1 MTGGTPID
9 GLLADAADVGHMGQ
23 FGWSMMAMGWLF
35 MLIIIGLVAWI
46 VIQAGAASPK
56 PHDKSTG
63 SAQRILADR
72 FARGEID
79 QEEYRSRSG
88 ELDG

>member
-9 GLLADAADVGHMGQ
+9 GLLADAADAGHMGQ
-23 FGWSMMAMGWLF
+23 FGWSMMAMGWQF
-35 MLIIIGLVAWI
+35 MLIIVGLVVWA
-46 VIQAGAASPK
+46 VIQAGAKSPK
-56 PHDKSTG
+56 PHDKRTG

-79 QEEYRSRSG
+79 EEEYRSRSG